1 MPRIAN
7 PAGQETHGNLISQ
20 MLEIGAHLVELP
32 YPVIRSP
39 GGNLEAFD
47 RMAAEAAIGP
57 NQLLAQVEPLG
68 ALNFPLVIVAL
79 GAARA
84 GKAGREHR
92 MLLVMLRMPVIL
104 ILPLFPLLFTSRSVR
119 GYGELGRMTI
129 SVMAGGAAGLLVGV
143 RAGRREKQV
152 KTGVAGI
159 NRTPF
164 FILVP
169 NETGIRI
176 VDVDVAGLTSMHAVD
191 VHEVERLL
199 EPGSHHLID
208 LVARGHEIKKWS
220 VTNRVP
226 HGRVDQPV
234 LLEGA
239 VDREQAILQAR
250 PQGGIIGGSTG
261 SGYGRLL
268 LQHRVVGNL
277 RRLRREPSLLQL
289 EELVVENL
297 DGVFI
302 ERYGKLPDL
311 RDS

>member
-7 PAGQETHGNLISQ
+7 PAGQETHGNLIPQ
-20 MLEIGAHLVELP
+20 MLEVGAHLVDLP

-57 NQLLAQVEPLG
+57 NQLLAQVEPVG

-92 MLLVMLRMPVIL
+92 MLLVMLKMPVIL

-119 GYGELGRMTI
+119 GYGELSRMTI

-143 RAGRREKQV
+143 RTGRREKQV

-159 NRTPF
+159 NRTPL

-169 NETGIRI
+169 NEAGIRI

-208 LVARGHEIKKWS
+208 LVARSHEIKKWS

-226 HGRVDQPV
+226 HGRVDQLV
-234 LLEGA
+234 LLEGS
-239 VDREQAILQAR
+239 VDHEQAILQAR

-277 RRLRREPSLLQL
+277 RLIRRKPSLLQL